1 MEEMAWK
8 LTTYFRKHFQPDEVE
23 RKWLTLVRSEAASQR
38 SEAASQRLFEEW
50 LTMMRDSRRE
60 FLQVF
65 TRMVD
70 TINSYLLVK

>member
-1 MEEMAWK
+1 LA
-8 LTTYFRKHFQPDEVE
+8 YFRRSNAASQ
-23 RKWLTLVRSEAASQR
+23 RSEAASQR